1 MQRTQPPHGDEI
13 QQISDLANN
22 PSTGTKGLLKVSRTT
37 LWRMVKAG
45 DFPPPLNISKG
56 VKGWRLSTVH
66 EWLNQ
71 KAGQEVDQ

>member
-1 MQRTQPPHGDEI
+1 
-13 QQISDLANN
+13 
-22 PSTGTKGLLKVSRTT
+22 
-37 LWRMVKAG
+37 MVKAG

-71 KAGQEVDQ
+71 KAGQEAGQ

>member
-1 MQRTQPPHGDEI
+1 MQSTHPPHGDEI

-45 DFPPPLNISKG
+45 DFPPPMQVSKG
-56 VKGWRLSTVH
+56 IKAWKLSTVH
-66 EWLNQ
+66 EWLNLQ
-71 KAGQEVDQ
+71 AGQEVDQ